1 MNLLINRLQYNKFAA
16 FCINIHTD
24 TFLSTLNYV
33 IALNHL
39 IIMKLYKIAIAFL
52 LIIFSQQSFAQDP
65 GEIMVTKSYYGKTLR
80 NVLDDL
86 ALSYNIDIDYHKE
99 DIPGGIMPGKNFKE
113 KALHEVITILLKG
126 KELHFKIIEMQ
137 IVIRKSNEQIKL
149 EKKVYQRKN
158 NFTLSGTVKDKNTG
172 ESLPFAQIVIKNT
185 TNGTASNVD
194 GYFTLFKIPS
204 DTSVLLISYTGYKT
218 KHFHLSPKLVSKDIL
233 VELIPE
239 NNVIEEVIVTA
250 ENEGIMRVYD
260 EVSVV
265 SISAKQMK
273 TLPSLGGQDLFRSFQ
288 LLPGVSASNESSSG
302 LYVRGGTPDQNLVLY
317 DGFTVYH
324 VDHLFGMFSA
334 FNPNAVKDVK
344 LYKGGFESKYG
355 GRLSSVME
363 ITGKDGNEKDFNMG
377 AGISFLSFDGFAEV
391 PLGENGT
398 FLFTGRRSF
407 QSFLYKDI
415 FDSFNSAET
424 TPTDAPTQPMGR
436 GGGRSKAQSEP
447 SSFFYDLNAKATYK
461 FEKDIFSLSFYN
473 GQDDLDNSSTTNIAR
488 GGMSMNGGRNDLTQ
502 WGNWGASAKWSRRWN
517 ESFYSNAL
525 VSYSKYYSKR
535 DMTRNN
541 TVYRDGETIEINRGI
556 IEDNKL
562 QDYTFKIDNEWKL
575 SQNNQI
581 EFGVQASYYDID
593 YLFTQN
599 DTLVIQ
605 DRHDVASLSTIYIQ
619 DNLRL
624 FNRLTLVPGIRASYY
639 DVTNDFYFE
648 PRASLNY
655 GLTKRIKLKGSWG
668 QYYQFAKRII
678 RDDMES
684 GSRDF
689 WTLGN
694 GDDIPIGSAIHY
706 IGGLSYETHNYLF
719 SAEAYY
725 KDLKGLSEY
734 SLLYAPT
741 FQQQDVDYDEFF
753 YEGTGIAKGIEFLA
767 QKKYGKYTGWIGYT
781 LGEVKYDFPIYGN
794 EPFMASHDVT
804 HEFKF
809 VNSYKWKKWVF
820 SATWIY
826 GTGKPYT
833 APTGAYDLTMADG
846 SVSSFITVGDK
857 NTFRL
862 PDYHRMDIAAT
873 MEFSIGD
880 HAIGNLGFSI
890 FNLYNRTNTWYK
902 TFELVESELIET
914 DVNLL
919 GITPNITLSFK
930 LR

>member
-1 MNLLINRLQYNKFAA
+1 MNLYK
-16 FCINIHTD
+16 T
-24 TFLSTLNYV
+24 STIL
-33 IALNHL
+33 L
-39 IIMKLYKIAIAFL
+39 L
-52 LIIFSQQSFAQDP
+52 LIFTQHSFAQNTS
-65 GEIMVTKSYYGKTLR
+65 EIMVTKSYYGKTLR
-80 NVLDDL
+80 NVFDDL
-86 ALSYNIDIDYHKE
+86 ASSYNIDIDYLKE
-99 DIPGGIMPGKNFKE
+99 DIPNGIIPSKSFRNKP
-113 KALHEVITILLKG
+113 LDEVIQQLLNG
-126 KELHFKIIEMQ
+126 RDLHYKIVDMQ
-137 IVIRKSNEQIKL
+137 IIIRKSDEQIKR
-149 EKKVYQRKN
+149 ERKIYQRKSK
-158 NFTLSGTVKDKNTG
+158 FTLSGTVKDKKSG
-172 ESLPFAQIVIKNT
+172 ESLPFAQIMVKT
-185 TNGTASNVD
+185 TNNGTASNVD
-194 GYFTLFKIPS
+194 GYFTLFNVLS
-204 DTSVLLISYTGYKT
+204 DTSVLLVSYTGYKT
-218 KHFHLSPKLVSKDIL
+218 KQFHLSPKLVSKDIFL
-233 VELIPE
+233 ELTPE
-239 NNVIEEVIVTA
+239 NNQIEEVVVTA
-250 ENEGIMRVYD
+250 ESEELMKVYKD
-260 EVSVV
+260 VGVV
-265 SISAKQMK
+265 SISTKQMK

-363 ITGKDGNEKDFNMG
+363 ITGKDGNEKNFNMG
-377 AGISFLSFDGFAEV
+377 AGISFLSIDGFTEV
-391 PLGENGT
+391 PLGEKGT

-415 FDSFNSAET
+415 FDSFNT
-424 TPTDAPTQPMGR
+424 TEITTDMPAQPMGR

-447 SSFFYDLNAKATYK
+447 SSFFYDLNAKLTYK
-461 FEKDIFSLSFYN
+461 FTRDIFSLSFYN

-488 GGMSMNGGRNDLTQ
+488 GGMSMSGGRNDLTQ
-502 WGNWGASAKWSRRWN
+502 WGNWGASGKWSRRWN

-541 TVYRDGETIEINRGI
+541 TVYRDGEIIEINRGI
-556 IEDNKL
+556 IEDNQL
-562 QDYTFKIDNEWKL
+562 QDYTFKIDNEWKIT
-575 SQNNQI
+575 QTNQL

-593 YLFTQN
+593 YLFTRN

-605 DRHDVASLSTIYIQ
+605 DRHDLAFLSTVYVQ
-619 DNLRL
+619 DNIRL
-624 FNRLTLVPGIRASYY
+624 FNRLTLIPGIRASYY
-639 DVTNDFYFE
+639 DVTDKFYFE

-655 GLTKRIKLKGSWG
+655 DLTKKIKIKGAWG

-694 GDDIPIGSAIHY
+694 GDDIPIGFAMHY

-725 KDLKGLSEY
+725 KDLEGLSEY

-741 FQQQDVDYDEFF
+741 FQQESVDYDEFF
-753 YEGTGIAKGIEFLA
+753 YEGTGVAQGIEFLA

-781 LGEVKYDFPIYGN
+781 LGEVKYDFPIYGS
-794 EPFMASHDVT
+794 ESFMASHDVT
-804 HEFKF
+804 HEFKA

-820 SATWIY
+820 SATWIF

-833 APTGAYDLTMADG
+833 APTGAYDITMADG
-846 SVSSFITVGDK
+846 SVNSFITIGDK

-862 PDYHRMDIAAT
+862 PDYHRLDIAAT
-873 MEFSIGD
+873 LDFKF
-880 HAIGNLGFSI
+880 GNHGLGSLGFSI
-890 FNLYNRTNTWYK
+890 FNLYNHTNTWYK

-919 GITPNITLSFK
+919 GLTPNITLSFK

>member
-1 MNLLINRLQYNKFAA
+1 MNLSKIS
-16 FCINIHTD
+16 I
-24 TFLSTLNYV
+24 TL
-33 IALNHL
+33 
-39 IIMKLYKIAIAFL
+39 L
-52 LIIFSQQSFAQDP
+52 LIIFAQQSFAQKA
-65 GEIMVTKSYYGKTLR
+65 GEILVTKSYYGKTLR
-80 NVLDDL
+80 NVFDDL
-86 ALSYNIDIDYHKE
+86 ALSYNIDIDYYKE
-99 DIPGGIMPGKNFKE
+99 DIPSGIIPSKNFRNKP
-113 KALHEVITILLKG
+113 LDEVIQQLLKG
-126 KELHFKIIEMQ
+126 KDLHYKIMDLQ
-137 IVIRKSNEQIKL
+137 VVIRKSDKQIKL
-149 EKKVYQRKN
+149 ERKVYQRKS
-158 NFTLSGTVKDKNTG
+158 NFTLSGTVKDKKSG
-172 ESLPFAQIVIKNT
+172 ESLPFAQIMVKTT

-194 GYFTLFKIPS
+194 GYFTLFKVPS
-204 DTSVLLISYTGYKT
+204 DTSVLLVSYTGYKT
-218 KHFHLSPKLVSKDIL
+218 KQFYLSPKLVSKDLLI
-233 VELIPE
+233 ELIPE
-239 NNVIEEVIVTA
+239 TNQIEEVTVTA
-250 ENEGIMRVYD
+250 ESEELMKVYND
-260 EVSVV
+260 VSVV
-265 SISAKQMK
+265 SISTKQMK

-363 ITGKDGNEKDFNMG
+363 ITGKDGNEKNFNMG

-407 QSFLYKDI
+407 QSFLYNDI
-415 FDSFNSAET
+415 FDSFNT
-424 TPTDAPTQPMGR
+424 TTTTTEAPPQSFGK

-461 FEKDIFSLSFYN
+461 FDKDIFSLSFYN
-473 GQDDLDNSSTTNIAR
+473 GQDDLDNSSSTNVSR
-488 GGMSMNGGRNDLTQ
+488 SGMSMSGGRNDLTQ
-502 WGNWGASAKWSRRWN
+502 WGNWGASGKWSRRWN
-517 ESFYSNAL
+517 ETFYSNAL

-556 IEDNKL
+556 IEDNQL
-562 QDYTFKIDNEWKL
+562 QDYTFKMDNEWKIM
-575 SQNNQI
+575 QNNQL
-581 EFGVQASYYDID
+581 EFGLQSSYYDID
-593 YLFTQN
+593 YLFTRN
-599 DTLVIQ
+599 DTIEIQ
-605 DRHDVASLSTIYIQ
+605 NRHDIASLSTVYVQ
-619 DNLRL
+619 DNIRL
-624 FNRLTLVPGIRASYY
+624 FNSLTLTPGIRVSYY
-639 DVTNDFYFE
+639 DVTDDFYFE
-648 PRASLNY
+648 PRASINY
-655 GLTKRIKLKGSWG
+655 DLTKKIKLKGSWG

-694 GDDIPIGSAIHY
+694 GEDIPIGFATHY
-706 IGGLSYETHNYLF
+706 IGGLSFESHNYLF

-725 KDLKGLSEY
+725 KDLEGLSEY

-741 FQQQDVDYDEFF
+741 FQQQDVDYNEFF
-753 YEGTGIAKGIEFLA
+753 YEGTGVAKGVELLA

-781 LGEVKYDFPIYGN
+781 LGEVKYDFPIYGD

-809 VNSYKWKKWVF
+809 VNSYKWKNWVF
-820 SATWIY
+820 SGTWIY

-846 SVSSFITVGDK
+846 SVSSFITIGDK

-862 PDYHRMDIAAT
+862 PDYHRLDIAAT
-873 MEFSIGD
+873 LEFKFGD
-880 HAIGNLGFSI
+880 HAIGNLGFSV

-902 TFELVESELIET
+902 TFELVDSELIET

>member
-1 MNLLINRLQYNKFAA
+1 
-16 FCINIHTD
+16 
-24 TFLSTLNYV
+24 
-33 IALNHL
+33 
-39 IIMKLYKIAIAFL
+39 MKLYKTLITI
-52 LIIFSQQSFAQDP
+52 LIIIFAQQSFAQNA
-65 GEIMVTKSYYGKTLR
+65 GEIIVSKSYFGKTLK

-86 ALSYNIDIDYHKE
+86 ALSYNVDIDYIKE
-99 DIPGGIMPGKNFKE
+99 DIPRGIIPGKSFREKPLDQVIQQLLKE
-113 KALHEVITILLKG
+113 KDLHY
-126 KELHFKIIEMQ
+126 KIVDMQ
-137 IVIRKSNEQIKL
+137 IVIRKSDETIMLEQKI
-149 EKKVYQRKN
+149 YQRKY
-158 NFTLSGTVKDKNTG
+158 NFTLTGVVKDKKSG
-172 ESLPFAQIVIKNT
+172 ESLPFAQIMVKTT

-194 GYFTLFKIPS
+194 GYFTLFNVPS
-204 DTSVLLISYTGYKT
+204 DTSILLISYTGYKT
-218 KHFHLSPKLVSKDIL
+218 KQFYLSPKLVSKDLL

-239 NNVIEEVIVTA
+239 TNQIEEVTVTA
-250 ENEGIMRVYD
+250 ESEELMKVYKD
-260 EVSVV
+260 VSVV
-265 SISAKQMK
+265 SISTKQMK

-363 ITGKDGNEKDFNMG
+363 ITGKDGNEKNFNMG

-407 QSFLYKDI
+407 QSFLYNDI
-415 FDSFNSAET
+415 FDSFNNTEM
-424 TPTDAPTQPMGR
+424 PTDAPAQPMGR

-461 FEKDIFSLSFYN
+461 FDKDIFTLSFYN

-488 GGMSMNGGRNDLTQ
+488 SGMSMSGGRNDLTQ
-502 WGNWGASAKWSRRWN
+502 WGNWGASGKWSRRWN

-556 IEDNKL
+556 IEDNQL
-562 QDYTFKIDNEWKL
+562 QDYTFKIDNEWKIA
-575 SQNNQI
+575 QNNQL

-593 YLFTQN
+593 YLFTRN
-599 DTLVIQ
+599 DTIEIQ
-605 DRHDVASLSTIYIQ
+605 NRHDVATLSTVYVQ
-619 DNLRL
+619 DNIRL
-624 FNRLTLVPGIRASYY
+624 FNSLTLIPGIRASYY
-639 DVTNDFYFE
+639 DVTDDFYFE

-655 GLTKRIKLKGSWG
+655 DLTKKIKLKGAWG

-694 GDDIPIGSAIHY
+694 GEDIPIGFATHY
-706 IGGLSYETHNYLF
+706 IGGISHESRNYLF

-725 KDLKGLSEY
+725 KDLEGLSEY

-753 YEGTGIAKGIEFLA
+753 YEGTGVAKGIEFLA

-781 LGEVKYDFPIYGN
+781 LGEVKYNFPIYGG
-794 EPFMASHDVT
+794 ESFMASHDVT
-804 HEFKF
+804 HEFKI

-833 APTGAYDLTMADG
+833 APTGAYDLSMADG
-846 SVSSFITVGDK
+846 SVNSFITIGDK

-873 MEFSIGD
+873 LEFKFGD
-880 HAIGNLGFSI
+880 HALGNLGFSI